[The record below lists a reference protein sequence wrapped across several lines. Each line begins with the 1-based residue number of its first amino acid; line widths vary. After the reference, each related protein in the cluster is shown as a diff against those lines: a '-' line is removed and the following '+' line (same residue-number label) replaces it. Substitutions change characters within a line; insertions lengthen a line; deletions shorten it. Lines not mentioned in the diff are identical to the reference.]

1 MNETFFVAKPS
12 ERGGA
17 RLKFIIFLVIFV
29 AVVYGGYVYIP
40 IALDAYYFKDVMQNK
55 ADVAVTQGYDP
66 SWVKDQLVKMES
78 EYHVP
83 PDAIITAGQK
93 DNRVEVRAQFTRPIS
108 ILGFTYNYDFDY
120 TARSTAFL
128 TIK

>member
-1 MNETFFVAKPS
+1 MNETFFDARQS

-17 RLKFIIFLVIFV
+17 RLNFIIFLVIFV
-29 AVVYGGYVYIP
+29 IVIYTGYLYIP
-40 IALDAYYFKDVMQNK
+40 VALDAYYFKDVMQNK

-66 SWVKDQLVKMES
+66 SWVKDQLVKLEP

-93 DNRVEVRAQFTRPIS
+93 DNRVEVRAQFTRPIPF
-108 ILGFTYNYDFDY
+108 LGFVYNYDFDY